1 MVKHMGCISITA
13 VSVFCL
19 IYSTIVYGWTCQE
32 LSLKN
37 PNAQIQCDGKIWAN
51 GNIVSSDDDQS
62 KLKETGSSTITLT
75 NGSLDL
81 NDFLEYVTFVTEKQP
96 HVSGTGG
103 SVVVNMNGKKIRFNR
118 SHNTVL
124 GYLLAPVSI
133 TDEATLGG
141 TVGNGIVA
149 ESFIENIVEQARTK
163 MTELGVEFPE
173 VRRAKHEEEQA
184 AIRKQNNPSRRFNPR
199 TGRFYPPGTQ
209 YDPENGEELRDMD

>member
-103 SVVVNMNGKKIRFNR
+103 SVVVNMNGKYAK
-118 SHNTVL
+118 TP
-124 GYLLAPVSI
+124 YLVH
-133 TDEATLGG
+133 
-141 TVGNGIVA
+141 
-149 ESFIENIVEQARTK
+149 K
-163 MTELGVEFPE
+163 
-173 VRRAKHEEEQA
+173 
-184 AIRKQNNPSRRFNPR
+184 
-199 TGRFYPPGTQ
+199 
-209 YDPENGEELRDMD
+209 